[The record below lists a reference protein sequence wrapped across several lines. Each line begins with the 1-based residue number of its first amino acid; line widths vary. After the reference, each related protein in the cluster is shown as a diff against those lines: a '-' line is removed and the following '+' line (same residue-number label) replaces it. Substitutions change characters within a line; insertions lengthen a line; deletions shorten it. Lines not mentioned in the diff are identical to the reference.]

1 MGAIR
6 NALLAGAALTALYG
20 AEASAETRTLSS
32 PDGAISVQVSDESG
46 QARYAVAYKGKPL
59 IAPSGL
65 GLELSKGGRFSY
77 GVKIVGSEAGSGED
91 VYDLPAAKVSHVAQ
105 KRNEL
110 AVDFQEEGGRRLR
123 VVFRAYDQGVA
134 FRYVLPQQEATAATN
149 VNDEVT
155 GFSFPKDYG
164 CHGLNLGKFGTSH
177 EGEFDAVQASKF
189 REHNLYDAPVVC
201 QGDNAA
207 FAIAEADLKDWAGMY
222 LTGRGDGRLGLS
234 VKLSPRLDG
243 SGTAVKTRLGADV
256 ASPWRVIMIAPKA
269 GQLVENT
276 LLTTL
281 SAPSVVADTSWIKP
295 GKAAWDW
302 WNGPALKAVP
312 NAGMNPET
320 IKAYIDF
327 AAKNGLEYMLIDEG
341 WNVGAGG
348 ASVVR
353 PGADVTRPKPELDL
367 PGLVSYGADK
377 KVGIWLWLNWKALD
391 AQMDEALPLYEK
403 WGIKGIKVDFMDR
416 DDQAMVDFY
425 HRLLKRAAEH
435 HLMVDLHG
443 AYHPTGLI
451 RTYPHYLT
459 QEGVL
464 GAEYNKWSA
473 RITATHNVNL
483 AYTRMLLGPMDY
495 TPGGFRN
502 VSPDKF
508 EPRDRLPFVQTTRGQ
523 ALAMFVVFDSPFAI
537 VADSPDT
544 YAESPEG
551 LDFVSAVPTTWDEIR
566 YLTGEIGQSIVVA
579 RRKGDEWWIGALNN
593 ETART
598 VKVPLAFL
606 GKGSWKAD
614 VRQDGATPTAIE
626 GSNPSVSATS
636 TLTLKLAAS
645 GGAAARLTPV
655 Q

>member
-1 MGAIR
+1 M
-6 NALLAGAALTALYG
+6 TALYG
-20 AEASAETRTLSS
+20 AKASAETRTLSS
-32 PDGAISVQVSDESG
+32 PDGAISIQVSDESG
-46 QARYAVAYKGKPL
+46 QARYAVAYKGRTL

-65 GLELSKGGRFSY
+65 GLELSKGGRLSY
-77 GVKIVGSEAGSGED
+77 GVKIVGAETTSGQD
-91 VYDLPAAKVSHVAQ
+91 AYDLPAAKVSHVAQ
-105 KRNEL
+105 ARNEL
-110 AVDFQEEGGRRLR
+110 TVDFQEESGRRLR

-134 FRYVLPQQEATAATN
+134 FRYVLPQQEATAAAN

-155 GFSFPKDYG
+155 GFSFPRDYG
-164 CHGLNLGKFGTSH
+164 CFGLNLGKFGTSH
-177 EGEFDAVQASKF
+177 EGEFDAVQASMF
-189 REHNLYDAPVVC
+189 REHNLFDAPLVC

-256 ASPWRVIMIAPKA
+256 VSPWRVIMIAPKA

-281 SAPSVVADTSWIKP
+281 SAPSVVADTGWIKP

-302 WNGPALKAVP
+302 WNGPSLKAVP
-312 NAGMNPET
+312 EAGMNPQT

-327 AAKNGLEYMLIDEG
+327 ASANGLEYMLIDEG

-353 PGADVTRPKPELDL
+353 PGVDVTRPKPELDL
-367 PGLVSYGADK
+367 PGLISYGQDR

-425 HRLLKRAAEH
+425 HRLLKKAAEH

-473 RITATHNVNL
+473 RITASHNVML
-483 AYTRMLLGPMDY
+483 AYTRLLLGPMDY

-502 VSPDKF
+502 VTPDKF
-508 EPRDRLPFVQTTRGQ
+508 EPRDKLPFVQTTRGQ
-523 ALAMFVVFDSPFAI
+523 ALGMFVVYDSPFAI

-544 YAESPEG
+544 YAESPQG
-551 LDFVSAVPTTWDEIR
+551 LDFATATPTTWDEVR
-566 YLTGEIGQSIVVA
+566 YVTGEIGQSIVVA
-579 RRKGDEWWIGALNN
+579 RRKGAEWWVGALNN

-614 VRQDGATPTAIE
+614 VREDGATPTSLRT
-626 GSNPSVSATS
+626 SNPEVSAAS

-645 GGAAARLTPV
+645 GGAAVRLTPV

>member
-6 NALLAGAALTALYG
+6 NALLAGAGLTALYG
-20 AEASAETRTLSS
+20 SQAYAETRTLSS
-32 PDGAISVQVSDESG
+32 PDGAVSVQVSDESG
-46 QARYAVAYKGKPL
+46 QARYAVSYKGKAL
-59 IAPSGL
+59 ISPSGL

-77 GVKIVGSEAGSGED
+77 GVKIVGAEAGSGED

-110 AVDFQEEGGRRLR
+110 AVDFQEESGRRLR

-134 FRYVLPQQEATAATN
+134 FRYVLPEQPATAATN

-155 GFSFPKDYG
+155 SFDFPKDYG
-164 CHGLNLGKFGTSH
+164 CWGLNLGKFGSSH

-189 REHNLYDAPVVC
+189 REHNLFDAPVVC

-222 LTGRGDGRLGLS
+222 LRGKGDGRLGLG
-234 VKLSPRLDG
+234 VKLSPRLDDP
-243 SGTAVKTRLGADV
+243 STAVRTRLGADV
-256 ASPWRVIMIAPKA
+256 VSPWRVIMIAPKA

-302 WNGPALKAVP
+302 WNGPSLKAVP

-320 IKAYIDF
+320 IKGYIDF
-327 AAKNGLEYMLIDEG
+327 AAKTGLEYMLIDEG

-367 PGLVSYGADK
+367 PGLIAYGQDK
-377 KVGIWLWLNWKALD
+377 KVGIWLWLNWKSLD
-391 AQMDEALPLYEK
+391 AQMDEALALYEQ

-416 DDQAMVDFY
+416 DDQQMVDFY

-464 GAEYNKWSA
+464 GAEYNKWSV
-473 RITATHNVNL
+473 RITASHNVNL
-483 AYTRMLLGPMDY
+483 AYTRLLLGPMDY

-502 VSPDKF
+502 VTPDKF
-508 EPRDRLPFVQTTRGQ
+508 EPRDKLPFVQTTRGQ
-523 ALAMFVVFDSPFAI
+523 ALGMFVVFDSPFAI

-551 LDFVSAVPTTWDEIR
+551 LDFAAAVPTTWDEVR
-566 YLTGEIGQSIVVA
+566 FVTGEIGQSIVVA
-579 RRKGDEWWIGALNN
+579 RRKGSEWWVGALNN

-598 VKVPLAFL
+598 VKVPLDFL

-614 VRQDGATPTAIE
+614 VREDGATPTSLK
-626 GSNPSVSATS
+626 GSNPSLTATS
-636 TLTLKLAAS
+636 TLSLKLAAS
-645 GGAAARLTPV
+645 GGAAVRLTPV

>member
-46 QARYAVAYKGKPL
+46 QARYAVAYKGKTL

-77 GVKIVGSEAGSGED
+77 GVKIVGSESRIGQDA
-91 VYDLPAAKVSHVAQ
+91 YDLPAGKVSHVSQA
-105 KRNEL
+105 RHEL

-155 GFSFPKDYG
+155 GFAFPKDYG
-164 CHGLNLGKFGTSH
+164 CWGLNLGKFGTSH

-189 REHNLYDAPVVC
+189 REHNLFDAPVVC

-222 LTGRGDGRLGLS
+222 LTRGGDGLLGLS

-302 WNGPALKAVP
+302 WNGPSLKAVP

-327 AAKNGLEYMLIDEG
+327 ASKNGLEYMLIDEG

-353 PGADVTRPKPELDL
+353 PGADVTRAKPELDL
-367 PGLVSYGADK
+367 PGLISYGQEK

-416 DDQAMVDFY
+416 DDQQMVDFY

-464 GAEYNKWSA
+464 GAEYNKWST

-502 VSPDKF
+502 VTPDQF
-508 EPRDRLPFVQTTRGQ
+508 EPRDKLPFVQTTRGQ
-523 ALAMFVVFDSPFAI
+523 ALAMFVVFDSPFTI

-544 YAESPEG
+544 YAESPAG
-551 LDFVSAVPTTWDEIR
+551 LDFVSAAPTSWDEIR
-566 YLTGEIGQSIVVA
+566 FVTGEIGQSIVVA

-598 VKVPLAFL
+598 VKVPLDFL

-614 VRQDGATPTAIE
+614 VRQDGATPNSIE
-626 GSNPSVSATS
+626 GSNPSLTATS
-636 TLTLKLAAS
+636 ILTLKLAAS

-655 Q
+655 R

>member
-1 MGAIR
+1 MGVVR

-20 AEASAETRTLSS
+20 ANASAETRTLSS
-32 PDGAISVQVSDESG
+32 PDGAVSIQVSDESG
-46 QARYAVAYKGKPL
+46 QARYAVAYKGKTL

-77 GVKIVGSEAGSGED
+77 GAKIVGAESGSGED
-91 VYDLPAAKVSHVAQ
+91 AYDLPAAKVSRVVQ
-105 KRNEL
+105 KHNEL

-123 VVFRAYDQGVA
+123 VIFRAYDQGAA

-149 VNDEVT
+149 INDEVT

-164 CHGLNLGKFGTSH
+164 CFGLNLGKFGTSH
-177 EGEFDAVQASKF
+177 EGEFDPVQASRF
-189 REHNLYDAPVVC
+189 REHNLFDAPLVC

-222 LTGRGDGRLGLS
+222 LTGRGDGRLGVS

-256 ASPWRVIMIAPKA
+256 VSPWRVIMVAPKA

-302 WNGPALKAVP
+302 WNGPTLKAVP
-312 NAGMNPET
+312 NAGMNPQT

-327 AAKNGLEYMLIDEG
+327 AAANGLEYMLIDEG

-353 PGADVTRPKPELDL
+353 PGVDVTRPKPELDL
-367 PGLVSYGADK
+367 PGLISYGADR
-377 KVGIWLWLNWKALD
+377 KVGVWLWLNWKALD
-391 AQMDEALPLYEK
+391 AQMDEALALYEQ

-425 HRLLKRAAEH
+425 HRLLKKAAQH

-473 RITATHNVNL
+473 RITASHNVML
-483 AYTRMLLGPMDY
+483 AYTRLLLGPMDY

-502 VSPDKF
+502 VEPGAF
-508 EPRDRLPFVQTTRGQ
+508 EPRDRLPFVLTTRGQ
-523 ALAMFVVFDSPFAI
+523 ALAMFVVYDSPFTI

-544 YAESPEG
+544 YAESPAG
-551 LDFVSAVPTTWDEIR
+551 LDFAAAVPTTWDEVR
-566 YLTGEIGQSIVVA
+566 YVTGEIGQSIVVA
-579 RRKGDEWWIGALNN
+579 RRKGEEWWIGALNN

-598 VKVPLAFL
+598 VKVPLDFL
-606 GKGSWKAD
+606 GKGAWKAD
-614 VRQDGATPTAIE
+614 VRQDGATPTSIE
-626 GSNPSVSATS
+626 GSNPSVSAAS

>member
-1 MGAIR
+1 MGVVR
-6 NALLAGAALTALYG
+6 SALLAGAALTALYG
-20 AEASAETRTLSS
+20 TKASAETRTLSS
-32 PDGAISVQVSDESG
+32 PDGAISIQVSDESG
-46 QARYAVAYKGKPL
+46 QARYAVSYKDKTL

-77 GVKIVGSEAGSGED
+77 GVKIVGAETSSGQD
-91 VYDLPAAKVSHVAQ
+91 AYDLPAAKVSRVSQ

-110 AVDFQEEGGRRLR
+110 AVDFQEEDGRRLR
-123 VVFRAYDQGVA
+123 VIFRAYDQGVA

-164 CHGLNLGKFGTSH
+164 CWGLNLGKFGTSH

-189 REHNLYDAPVVC
+189 REHNLFDAPLVC

-207 FAIAEADLKDWAGMY
+207 FALAEADLKDWAGMY

-243 SGTAVKTRLGADV
+243 SGAAVKTRLGADV
-256 ASPWRVIMIAPKA
+256 VSPWRVIMIAPKA

-281 SAPSVVADTSWIKP
+281 SAPSVVADASWIKP

-312 NAGMNPET
+312 NAGMNPQT

-327 AAKNGLEYMLIDEG
+327 AAANGLEYMLIDEG

-353 PGADVTRPKPELDL
+353 PGVDVTRPKPELDL
-367 PGLVSYGADK
+367 PGLIAYGADK
-377 KVGIWLWLNWKALD
+377 KVGVWLWLNWKALD
-391 AQMDEALPLYEK
+391 AQMDEALTLYEQ

-416 DDQAMVDFY
+416 DDQQMVDFY

-502 VSPDKF
+502 VEPAKF
-508 EPRDRLPFVQTTRGQ
+508 EPRDKLPFVQTTRGQ
-523 ALAMFVVFDSPFAI
+523 ALAMFVVYDSPFTI

-544 YAESPEG
+544 YAESPQG
-551 LDFVSAVPTTWDEIR
+551 LDFAAAVPTTWDEVR
-566 YLTGEIGQSIVVA
+566 FVTGEIGQSIVIA
-579 RRKGDEWWIGALNN
+579 RRKGAEWWIGALNN

-598 VKVPLAFL
+598 VKVPLDFL
-606 GKGSWKAD
+606 GKGAWKAD

>member
-77 GVKIVGSEAGSGED
+77 GVKIVGAETASGED
-91 VYDLPAAKVSHVAQ
+91 VYDLPAGKVSHVAQ
-105 KRNEL
+105 ARNEL
-110 AVDFQEEGGRRLR
+110 AVDFQEESGRKLR

-155 GFSFPKDYG
+155 GFSFPRDYG
-164 CHGLNLGKFGTSH
+164 CYGLNLGKFGTSH
-177 EGEFDAVQASKF
+177 EGEFDPVQASKF

-201 QGDNAA
+201 RGDNAA

-281 SAPSVVADTSWIKP
+281 SAPSVVSDTSWIKP

-320 IKAYIDF
+320 IRAYIDF
-327 AAKNGLEYMLIDEG
+327 AAQNGLEYMLIDEG
-341 WNVGAGG
+341 WHVGAGG

-502 VSPDKF
+502 VTPDKF

-523 ALAMFVVFDSPFAI
+523 ALAMFVVFDSPFTI

-544 YAESPEG
+544 YAESPAG

-566 YLTGEIGQSIVVA
+566 YVTGEIGQSIVVA

-606 GKGSWKAD
+606 GKGAWKAD
-614 VRQDGATPTAIE
+614 VRQDGATPNSIE
-626 GSNPSVSATS
+626 GSNPSLTATS

>member
-1 MGAIR
+1 MRAIR
-6 NALLAGAALTALYG
+6 NALLAGAALTALYV

-46 QARYAVAYKGKPL
+46 QARYAVSYRGKPL

-65 GLELSKGGRFSY
+65 GLEFSKGGRFSY
-77 GVKIVGSEAGSGED
+77 GVKIVGAETGSGED
-91 VYDLPAAKVSHVAQ
+91 AYDLPAGKVSHVAQ

-222 LTGRGDGRLGLS
+222 LTGRGDGRLGLA

-327 AAKNGLEYMLIDEG
+327 AARNGLEYMLIDEG

-367 PGLVSYGADK
+367 PGLVSYGQEK

-391 AQMDEALPLYEK
+391 ALMDEALPLYEK
-403 WGIKGIKVDFMDR
+403 WGVKGIKVDFMDR
-416 DDQAMVDFY
+416 DDQQMVDFY

-523 ALAMFVVFDSPFAI
+523 ALGMFVVFDSPFAI

-566 YLTGEIGQSIVVA
+566 YLTGEIGQSIVIA

-606 GKGSWKAD
+606 GKGAWKAD
-614 VRQDGATPTAIE
+614 VRQDGATPTSLA
-626 GSNPSVSATS
+626 GSNPTLSATS